1 VSAYDLPVTAS
12 RYDPVTSP
20 FFRFLNAFCVAPM
33 FSLALQIGDLSMI
46 LAGAL
51 FALSFTYG
59 SAAASHLDDLF
70 GLLAVLLALLAFHVI
85 GVYRSSDSNGTA
97 TRSTARAICGWLAAQ
112 LVVAVVSDSYPGA
125 AQRMNWIVC
134 WTALSAALMLLHR
147 YTLYAAQRALRSRG
161 YGRTPVAIVARA
173 EHGREIATRLAANQ
187 DAAFTPE
194 LIFDT
199 ALERDMLVKDI
210 PTVCR
215 LESFTQLVR
224 AHRIGELWIVD
235 ARDEPGCVERIVDAF
250 RDDFVNIR
258 VVPALEGRTLP
269 EPAIVDCLGMP
280 VLNVVASPERGL
292 RVLPK
297 AIFDRLFAL
306 CALLGLAPV
315 LAAIALAVKC
325 SSPGP
330 VFFRQ
335 RRKGMNGEVFSIY
348 KFRTMHQGAERPGI
362 VTQASRNDTRI
373 TRIGRFLRSTS
384 LDELPQFINVLKGE
398 MSVVGPR
405 PHAVEHDEYY
415 KNLVQDYMYRYRIKP
430 GITGWAQVNG
440 YRGETERVEKMAA
453 RVMFDIHYIQH
464 WTMGLDLKIVWLTV
478 LKGFVG
484 SNAY

>member
-1 VSAYDLPVTAS
+1 
-12 RYDPVTSP
+12 
-20 FFRFLNAFCVAPM
+20 M
-33 FSLALQIGDLSMI
+33 FSLALQIGDLLMI
-46 LAGAL
+46 VAGAL
-51 FALSFTYG
+51 FALSCTY
-59 SAAASHLDDLF
+59 SDATTSHLDDLF
-70 GLLAVLLALLAFHVI
+70 GLLGVLLALLAFHLI
-85 GVYRSSDSNGTA
+85 GVYRSSDSNGA
-97 TRSTARAICGWLAAQ
+97 AARSTTRAMCGWLAAQ
-112 LVVAVVSDSYPGA
+112 LAIALISSAYPGA
-125 AQRMNWIVC
+125 AQRMNWILG
-134 WTALSAALMLLHR
+134 WTAFSAALMLLHR
-147 YTLYAAQRALRSRG
+147 YTLYTALRALRSRG

-173 EHGREIATRLAANQ
+173 EHGRAIATRLATNQ
-187 DAAFTPE
+187 DTAYTPE

-199 ALERDMLVKDI
+199 ALERDTLVADI
-210 PTVCR
+210 PTVCQ
-215 LESFTQLVR
+215 LESFAQLVR

-235 ARDEPGCVERIVDAF
+235 ARDEPACVEQIVDAF

-258 VVPALEGRTLP
+258 IVPALEGRLLP
-269 EPAIVDCLGMP
+269 EPAIVDCLGVP
-280 VLNVVASPERGL
+280 VLNVIASPERGL

-315 LAAIALAVKC
+315 LALIALAVKC

-335 RRKGMNGEVFSIY
+335 SRKGMNGEVFSIY
-348 KFRTMHQGAERPGI
+348 KFRTMYQDADRPGA
-362 VTQASRNDTRI
+362 VKQASRNDARI
-373 TRIGRFLRSTS
+373 TRVGRFLRGTS

-415 KNLVQDYMYRYRIKP
+415 KHLVQDYMYRYRIKP